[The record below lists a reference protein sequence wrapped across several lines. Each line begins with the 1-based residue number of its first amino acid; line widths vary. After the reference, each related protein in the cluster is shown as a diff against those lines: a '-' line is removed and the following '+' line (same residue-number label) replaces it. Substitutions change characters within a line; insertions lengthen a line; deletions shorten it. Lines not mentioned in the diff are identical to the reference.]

1 MKFKCLLL
9 FALFFLCAVSADAQS
24 KLSASSRL
32 ELARNA
38 RKLSAT
44 QQQSFQA
51 FIEITDTCDLQQLQ
65 SLGVQVQSRF
75 GSLLTAGIPLSVL
88 PQLQA
93 VRSLQRI
100 MLARPMT
107 LCNDSAR
114 YLSRVDALHQATAT
128 TSAYT
133 GKGVVVGVIDCG
145 VDFNHI
151 NLCDSNG
158 VSRVVRAYLPA
169 DSTGTAPII
178 NGFALPGSAY
188 ETPEAI
194 TQLTTDCATLSHG
207 SHTTGTAAGSYH
219 GNAFYGVAPDATLV
233 ICAMPE
239 SDLTDANI
247 ANSLN
252 YIFHYADSVGLP
264 AVVNMSIGSHDGA
277 HDGTSL
283 LCQVMDSLSGPGRV
297 CVVSAGNDGDK
308 AIHAQS
314 PHLTSGD
321 IATLVLANSSH
332 QSSVSNGFVSL
343 WSSNDTEHA
352 MRLALVD
359 KTTGEVVQATPFYRY
374 SDEMADTVYHIDLS
388 EAFSADFGDDYVDF
402 AFERV
407 HKFHTA
413 LLITATHLPANVFA
427 ALQFAP
433 DGDCELT
440 AWGSALRFANFR
452 PTDPLWLAGDSDMS
466 ISDLATGDSTISV
479 GAYYSR
485 SIAPVLSGY
494 NPSLTTGVVLYNI
507 TGYSSYG
514 PDANGVMR
522 PDVVAPGTSLV
533 SSYNRYNTSVMENLR
548 WINSFVTIGD
558 VRYAYGAST
567 GTSMAAPVVT
577 GAVALWLQARPT
589 LTPGEVREVLRLT
602 SNRDDFVSHGDTRR
616 WGYGKLDAAAGLR
629 YLLTGALRGD
639 VNADME
645 VNVSDVTALIN
656 CILGITPIDTLAC
669 DVNGDTAVNVSDV
682 TALINLI
689 LGLR

>member
-194 TQLTTDCATLSHG
+194 AQLSTDCATLSHG

-314 PHLTSGD
+314 PYLTSGD

-374 SDEMADTVYHIDLS
+374 SDEMADTVYHMDLS

-514 PDANGVMR
+514 PDANGVTR

-533 SSYNRYNTSVMENLR
+533 SSYNRYNTSVMENPR
-548 WINSFVTIGD
+548 WINSFVTIDD

-567 GTSMAAPVVT
+567 GTSMATPVVT

>member
-114 YLSRVDALHQATAT
+114 YLSRVDALHQATAA

-194 TQLTTDCATLSHG
+194 AQLTTDCATLSHG

-239 SDLTDANI
+239 SELTDANI

-374 SDEMADTVYHIDLS
+374 SDEMADTVYHMDLS

-533 SSYNRYNTSVMENLR
+533 SSYNRYNTSVMENPR
-548 WINSFVTIGD
+548 WINSFVTIDD

-567 GTSMAAPVVT
+567 GTSMATPVVT

-682 TALINLI
+682 TTLINLI

>member
-93 VRSLQRI
+93 VRSLQCI

-178 NGFALPGSAY
+178 NGFTLPGSAY

-194 TQLTTDCATLSHG
+194 AQLTTDCATLSHG

-374 SDEMADTVYHIDLS
+374 SDEMADTVYHMDLS

-533 SSYNRYNTSVMENLR
+533 SSYNRYNTSVMENPR
-548 WINSFVTIGD
+548 WINSFVTIDD

-567 GTSMAAPVVT
+567 GTSMATPVVT

-682 TALINLI
+682 TTLINLI

>member
-24 KLSASSRL
+24 KFSASSRL

-194 TQLTTDCATLSHG
+194 AQLTTDCATLSHG

-239 SDLTDANI
+239 SELTDANI

-427 ALQFAP
+427 AL
-433 DGDCELT
+433 
-440 AWGSALRFANFR
+440 
-452 PTDPLWLAGDSDMS
+452 
-466 ISDLATGDSTISV
+466 
-479 GAYYSR
+479 
-485 SIAPVLSGY
+485 
-494 NPSLTTGVVLYNI
+494 
-507 TGYSSYG
+507 
-514 PDANGVMR
+514 
-522 PDVVAPGTSLV
+522 
-533 SSYNRYNTSVMENLR
+533 
-548 WINSFVTIGD
+548 
-558 VRYAYGAST
+558 
-567 GTSMAAPVVT
+567 
-577 GAVALWLQARPT
+577 
-589 LTPGEVREVLRLT
+589 
-602 SNRDDFVSHGDTRR
+602 
-616 WGYGKLDAAAGLR
+616 
-629 YLLTGALRGD
+629 
-639 VNADME
+639 
-645 VNVSDVTALIN
+645 
-656 CILGITPIDTLAC
+656 
-669 DVNGDTAVNVSDV
+669 
-682 TALINLI
+682 
-689 LGLR
+689 

>member
-93 VRSLQRI
+93 VRSLQCI

-178 NGFALPGSAY
+178 NGFTLPGSAY

-194 TQLTTDCATLSHG
+194 AQLTTDCATLSHG

-359 KTTGEVVQATPFYRY
+359 KATGEVVQATPFYRY
-374 SDEMADTVYHIDLS
+374 SDEMADTVYHMDLS

-533 SSYNRYNTSVMENLR
+533 SSYNRYNTSVMENPR
-548 WINSFVTIGD
+548 WINSFVTIDD

-567 GTSMAAPVVT
+567 GTSMATPVVT

>member
-1 MKFKCLLL
+1 MKFKCFLL

-44 QQQSFQA
+44 QQQTFQA

-114 YLSRVDALHQATAT
+114 YLSRVDALHQATAA

-194 TQLTTDCATLSHG
+194 AQLTTDCATLSHG

-239 SDLTDANI
+239 SNLTDANI

-314 PHLTSGD
+314 PYLTSGD

-374 SDEMADTVYHIDLS
+374 SDEMADTVYHMDLS

-514 PDANGVMR
+514 PDANGVTR

-533 SSYNRYNTSVMENLR
+533 SSYNRYNTSVMENPR
-548 WINSFVTIGD
+548 WINSFVTIDD

-567 GTSMAAPVVT
+567 GTSMATPVVT